1 MLVVAA
7 LGGNALLLRGQPAD
21 AGTQRANIATAVGA
35 IAELAR
41 EHDVVVTHGNGP
53 QVGLLAL
60 QGEAYHG
67 VEPYP
72 LDVLGAES
80 EGMIGYL
87 LDQELVNGLGGR
99 DVATLLT
106 QVIVDEDDPAF
117 ERPEKFIGPVYE
129 HSHAERLAAERGWSI
144 AADGNLW
151 RRVVASPEPRS
162 IVELQTIRLL
172 VNAGVLVVC
181 AGGGGIPV
189 VVDRDGRLRGVEA
202 VIDKDRAAA
211 LLAAGLGADAL
222 LMLTDVG
229 AVQLGYGTAGAR
241 ALHDVDVAELRA
253 QSFAAGSMGPKVD
266 AACRFAEETGGLAAI
281 GSLADA
287 AEILRGKR
295 GTRVR
300 AAGVRA

>member
-7 LGGNALLLRGQPAD
+7 LGGNALLRRGQAAD
-21 AGTQRANIATAVGA
+21 AGTQRANVVTAVRA

-60 QGEAYHG
+60 QGESYHG
-67 VEPYP
+67 VQPYP

-106 QVIVDEDDPAF
+106 QVIVDADDPAF
-117 ERPEKFIGPVYE
+117 ARPEKFIGPVYE
-129 HSHAERLAAERGWSI
+129 RRDAERLAEERGWTV
-144 AADGNLW
+144 APDGDFW

-172 VNAGVLVVC
+172 VRAGVLVVC

-189 VVDRDGRLRGVEA
+189 VVDREGRLRGVEA
-202 VIDKDRAAA
+202 VVDKDRAAA
-211 LLAAGLGADAL
+211 LLATGLGADAL
-222 LMLTDVG
+222 LMLTDVS
-229 AVQLGYGTAGAR
+229 AVELGYGTAGAR
-241 ALHDVDVAELRA
+241 ALRDVDAADLHGLK
-253 QSFAAGSMGPKVD
+253 FAAGSMGPKVE
-266 AACRFAEETGGLAAI
+266 AACRFAEQTGGLAGI
-281 GSLADA
+281 GSLTDA
-287 AEILRGKR
+287 AAILRGER

-300 AAGVRA
+300 AGVRA

>member
-21 AGTQRANIATAVGA
+21 AGTQRANIATAVRA
-35 IAELAR
+35 LTELAR

-60 QGEAYHG
+60 QGESYHG

-72 LDVLGAES
+72 LDGLGAES

-87 LDQELVNGLGGR
+87 RDQELVNGLGGR
-99 DVATLLT
+99 EVATLLT
-106 QVIVDEDDPAF
+106 QVIVDEDDPAVAQ
-117 ERPEKFIGPVYE
+117 PEKFIGPVYE
-129 HSHAERLAAERGWSI
+129 RPHAERLAAERGWTV
-144 AADGNLW
+144 AADGAFW
-151 RRVVASPEPRS
+151 RRVVPSPEPRS
-162 IVELQTIRLL
+162 IVELRTIRLL
-172 VNAGVLVVC
+172 VDAGVLVVC
-181 AGGGGIPV
+181 AGGGGIPG

-202 VIDKDRAAA
+202 VVDKDRAAA

-222 LMLTDVG
+222 LMLTDVS

-241 ALHDVDVAELRA
+241 ALHDVDAAELRGY
-253 QSFAAGSMGPKVD
+253 SFAAGSMGPKVD

-287 AEILRGKR
+287 AAILRGER

-300 AAGVRA
+300 AAVRA